1 MSEVGHMTGRSMVSL
16 FARHGRP
23 SRAAG
28 ICAVLI
34 LGAWAITVVAAPG
47 AWAQSP
53 RYTVKMQ
60 DFAPGAGYPGT
71 PGKVVEGLG
80 LGSCRYSVAQVET
93 ATVNSIRNSYR
104 TVTEISPQP
113 YCVPAGIVSYKSKIH
128 AIYHYV
134 ETHAPRARAYWAGFM
149 LDEEP
154 GFGFGASKLESL
166 NRYVASLMN
175 ASPGLSWYFTENQ
188 PNGWSLSTYN
198 SIVGGSWL
206 APQVYSTSMANAVNA
221 ECSTYG
227 RCMNDVT
234 VDGVASAPWNS
245 PAHVTGL
252 ISGSSWHVG
261 AWGARRFCNV
271 WVPV

>member
-1 MSEVGHMTGRSMVSL
+1 MTGMGVVSFL
-16 FARHGRP
+16 SRHGRP
-23 SRAAG
+23 SPVAGLCAAL
-28 ICAVLI
+28 VLA
-34 LGAWAITVVAAPG
+34 AWAVTALAAPA

-80 LGSCRYSVAQVET
+80 LGSCLYSVAQVET
-93 ATVNSIRNSYR
+93 ATVNSLANSYR

-113 YCVPAGIVSYKSKIH
+113 YCSASGISGYESKIR
-128 AIYHYV
+128 AIYNYV
-134 ETHAPRARAYWAGFM
+134 ESHSAHAAAYWAGFM

-154 GFGFGASKLESL
+154 GFGFSASQLEAL
-166 NRYVASLMN
+166 NRYVGSLMN

-188 PNGWSLSTYN
+188 PNGWSLPTYN
-198 SIVGGSWL
+198 SIVAGSWL

-234 VDGVASAPWNS
+234 VDGVASSPWNS

-252 ISGSSWHVG
+252 ITGSSWHVS
-261 AWGARRFCNV
+261 AWGGARRFCNV

>member
-1 MSEVGHMTGRSMVSL
+1 
-16 FARHGRP
+16 
-23 SRAAG
+23 
-28 ICAVLI
+28 
-34 LGAWAITVVAAPG
+34 
-47 AWAQSP
+47 
-53 RYTVKMQ
+53 MQ

-80 LGSCRYSVAQVET
+80 LGSCLFSVSRVET
-93 ATVNSIRNSYR
+93 ATVNSLNKSYR
-104 TVTEISPQP
+104 TVTEISPQS
-113 YCVPAGIVSYKSKIH
+113 YCGGIAGYKSKIR
-128 AIYHYV
+128 AIYNYV
-134 ETHAPRARAYWAGFM
+134 EAHTARAAAYWAGFM

-154 GFGFGASKLESL
+154 GFGFSASQLENL
-166 NRYVASLMN
+166 NGYVASLMN

-188 PNGWSLSTYN
+188 PNGWSLSAYN
-198 SIVGGSWL
+198 SIVAGSWL

-252 ISGSSWHVG
+252 ISGSSWRVG
-261 AWGARRFCNV
+261 AWGARRFCNI

>member
-1 MSEVGHMTGRSMVSL
+1 MTGMSVVGFLS
-16 FARHGRP
+16 RHGRP
-23 SRAAG
+23 SPLAGMCAAL
-28 ICAVLI
+28 V
-34 LGAWAITVVAAPG
+34 LGAWAITALAAPT

-60 DFAPGAGYPGT
+60 DFAPGAGYPGH

-80 LGSCRYSVAQVET
+80 LGSCLYSVAQVET
-93 ATVNSIRNSYR
+93 ATVNSLANSYR

-113 YCVPAGIVSYKSKIH
+113 YCATAGVPGYERKIR

-134 ETHAPRARAYWAGFM
+134 EAHASHASAYWAGFM

-154 GFGFGASKLESL
+154 GFGFGASKLERL

-188 PNGWSLSTYN
+188 PNGWILSTYN
-198 SIVGGSWL
+198 SIVAGSWL
-206 APQVYSTSMANAVNA
+206 APQVYSSSMAGAVNA
-221 ECSTYG
+221 ECGTYG
-227 RCMNDVT
+227 QCMNDVT
-234 VDGVASAPWNS
+234 VDGVASSPWNS

-252 ISGSSWHVG
+252 IGGSSWHVS
-261 AWGARRFCNV
+261 AWGSARRFCNI

>member
-1 MSEVGHMTGRSMVSL
+1 MSGMGAVSFL
-16 FARHGRP
+16 SRHGRP
-23 SRAAG
+23 SPLAG
-28 ICAVLI
+28 ICAALV
-34 LGAWAITVVAAPG
+34 LGAWAITALAAPG

-80 LGSCRYSVAQVET
+80 LGSCLYSESRVEA

-113 YCVPAGIVSYKSKIH
+113 YCVASGISGYESKIR

-134 ETHAPRARAYWAGFM
+134 ENHAPRAAAYWAGFM

-154 GFGFGASKLESL
+154 GFGFSASKLEAL

-188 PNGWSLSTYN
+188 PNGWILSTYN

-206 APQVYSTSMANAVNA
+206 APQVYSSSMANAVNA

-261 AWGARRFCNV
+261 AWGSARLFCNI